1 MFMGF
6 FRLNYLFHCVSPEIM
21 NCFELGNSFNSFNL
35 KFFVCI
41 PSRII
46 FSTNL
51 ERETRPLLSLIHEM
65 SLLSNVIPII
75 ERVWLIIYVINT
87 KCYILERSLN
97 RRLRMKNELEI
108 QIMNTLFMAHENENR
123 PYLRE
128 YEIAS
133 RLKIKQSNL
142 KRVLPR
148 LIKRGWV
155 EIKND
160 YSFSGLEP
168 GGITYHLF
176 NTENIDIPKEA
187 YNPYYKKKIVTVP
200 IEYVKKFQSRILGL
214 KRIKNKYD
222 FVSDE
227 KQKEEVTLK
236 SILEN
241 LPKKQ
246 RTKEEIKGRFKGRQ
260 PEWQKI
266 LTEGIPKKYTFYRMV
281 YYPFLTRKIT
291 IGENSFE
298 KFNVPKGKK
307 RIWFKAAKEMR
318 NEIKDKRS
326 SLEIL
331 FSQNK
336 IR

>member
-1 MFMGF
+1 MTD
-6 FRLNYLFHCVSPEIM
+6 CSEPE
-21 NCFELGNSFNSFNL
+21 NSFNPFNL
-35 KFFVCI
+35 NFFVCI

-46 FSTNL
+46 FSINL

-87 KCYILERSLN
+87 KYYILERSVN
-97 RRLRMKNELEI
+97 RRLRMKTELEI

-155 EIKND
+155 EMTND
-160 YSFSGLEP
+160 YSFSGLKPE
-168 GGITYHLF
+168 GRVFHLLH
-176 NTENIDIPKEA
+176 TENMPIPKEA
-187 YNPYYKKKIVTVP
+187 INPHYEGEFTLLP
-200 IEYVKKFQSRILGL
+200 REYVKDFYQRLPLL
-214 KRIKNKYD
+214 KSIQTPWD
-222 FVSDE
+222 FVSNE
-227 KQKEEVTLK
+227 KQKKEVTLK
-236 SILEN
+236 SVLEN
-241 LPKKQ
+241 RYKNKRFQFLQ
-246 RTKEEIKGRFKGRQ
+246 KGSFEGRQ

-266 LTEGIPKKYTFYRMV
+266 LAEGIPKKYTFYRMV
-281 YYPFLTRKIT
+281 YYPFLNRKVT

-307 RIWFKAAKEMR
+307 RMWVNAAKEIH